1 MRLLLTLLLAFAS
14 APLLA
19 AGCDECLE
27 STGCPAQ
34 LKACVAKCNKTDTAC
49 NEQCDVKNQE
59 CSAQNHAKCSLQC
72 EQVIASA
79 NPAKPIWAQPQ
90 D

>member
-1 MRLLLTLLLAFAS
+1 MRLLLTLLLAFAAS
-14 APLLA
+14 PLLA
-19 AGCDECLE
+19 AGCNECLE

-34 LKACVAKCNKTDTAC
+34 LKACMAKCKTDNAC
-49 NEQCDVKNQE
+49 AELCQTKDQE
-59 CSAQNHAKCSLQC
+59 CSAQNRAKCSLQC
-72 EQVIASA
+72 EQVMASA

>member
-19 AGCDECLE
+19 AGCNECLE

-34 LKACVAKCNKTDTAC
+34 LKACLTKCNKTDSAC
-49 NEQCDVKNQE
+49 NEQCDTKNQE
-59 CSAQNHAKCSLQC
+59 CTQQNRAKCSLQC
-72 EQVIASA
+72 EQVMASA
-79 NPAKPIWAQPQ
+79 NPVTPIWARSQ